1 MFVCL
6 QGHQRS
12 GVEERVAEGD
22 GEAEGA
28 SEDPGEVERGELQQD
43 ALSNQTGGASQTTG
57 TGINPESTAE
67 RVFSV

>member
-1 MFVCL
+1 M

-28 SEDPGEVERGELQQD
+28 SKDPGEVERRELQQD
-43 ALSNQTGGASQTTG
+43 ALSNQTGGAGQTTG

-67 RVFSV
+67 RVFSD

>member
-1 MFVCL
+1 M
-6 QGHQRS
+6 QRHQRS

-28 SEDPGEVERGELQQD
+28 SKDPGEVERGELQQD

-57 TGINPESTAE
+57 TGINPESTTKLILCE
-67 RVFSV
+67 YDLY